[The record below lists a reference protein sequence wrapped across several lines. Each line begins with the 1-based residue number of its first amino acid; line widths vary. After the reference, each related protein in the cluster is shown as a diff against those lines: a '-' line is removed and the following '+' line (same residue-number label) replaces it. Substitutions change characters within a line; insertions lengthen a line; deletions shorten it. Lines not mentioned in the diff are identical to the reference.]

1 MTLANQAILWPFGFS
16 LAACALSDGFDE
28 DPGDSLVTERIMPNL
43 PDRPDINAA
52 VFYDT
57 EDMRFVTASLDCVL
71 DVSKAVLLS
80 DDPELLPD
88 IPAGHRLPFDET
100 ALDHSPLDPEE
111 VFARLRSRLD
121 ANAGGLVVDMGW
133 AVANLQGAAS
143 LESWGAVAE
152 RLARAFGHPV
162 VSIYNQDLT
171 IEEQMQAA
179 FRAHRQFL
187 APSGL
192 HDNPYWIPADLLDGA
207 LLDEQLSF
215 MLGRVV
221 PDYADL
227 RARRR
232 TGQMNARGATPSWL
246 AKPRALLGARPG
258 PARWHIHCLGHL
270 RVFIG
275 NHPVEWRIK
284 GGAPK
289 KTKTLF
295 AYLLQSGE
303 KGAHADRISELL
315 WPEGGSEEIKRTR
328 LHHTVAM
335 LRKTLGDADAVL
347 RAGEYYRINPP
358 RGSWIDIDTFEQ
370 LCRRAVSLFKRGEDE
385 AALRVYAAGEQLYA
399 GDLFEDL
406 PLEYVQP
413 EQDDWCMPRRIWLRE
428 MALKLQYDFA
438 KVLLRSNRTREALE
452 HCMKALAIDPT
463 SEGAN
468 AEAMKIFVA
477 QGRVDAMHRQFRQ
490 YQQAL
495 ATIGATQGAEINA
508 LYRDLSR
515 PR

>member
-1 MTLANQAILWPFGFS
+1 MPLL
-16 LAACALSDGFDE
+16 E
-28 DPGDSLVTERIMPNL
+28 DPPE
-43 PDRPDINAA
+43 INAA
-52 VFYDT
+52 LYYDT
-57 EDMRFVTASLDCVL
+57 EDVAFVTASLGCVM
-71 DVSKAVLLS
+71 DVDKSLLLT
-80 DDPELLPD
+80 DDPDLLPQLSPD
-88 IPAGHRLPFDET
+88 RRLPFDET
-100 ALDHSPLDPEE
+100 ALDQSPVDPEE
-111 VFARLRSRLD
+111 VFARLRPKLASGT
-121 ANAGGLVVDMGW
+121 GGLVVDMGW
-133 AVANLQGAAS
+133 ALANLQGATS
-143 LESWGAVAE
+143 LESWGSVAE
-152 RLARAFGHPV
+152 RLARAIGRPV

-171 IEEQMQAA
+171 IEEQMQAS

-207 LLDEQLSF
+207 MLDDQLSF

-246 AKPRALLGARPG
+246 AKPRALMGTPPG
-258 PARWHIHCLGHL
+258 PVRWHIHCFGQLK
-270 RVFIG
+270 VFIG
-275 NHPVEWRIK
+275 TRAVDWRLQ

-289 KTKTLF
+289 KTRTLF

-303 KGAHADRISELL
+303 KGAHADRIGELL
-315 WPEGGSEEIKRTR
+315 WPEDASEDTKRTR

-335 LRKTLGDADAVL
+335 LRKTLGDAGAVV
-347 RAGEYYRINPP
+347 RIGEYYRLNPP

-370 LCRRAVSLFKRGEDE
+370 LCRRGLSLYKRGEDE
-385 AALRVYAAGEQLYA
+385 AALRVYAAAEQLYS
-399 GDLFEDL
+399 GDLFDDL
-406 PLEYVQP
+406 PVEYVQP
-413 EQDDWCMPRRIWLRE
+413 EQEDWCMPRRIWLRE
-428 MALKLQYDFA
+428 MALKLQYDFS
-438 KVLLRSNRTREALE
+438 KVLVRSHRTREALE
-452 HCMKALAIDPT
+452 HCMKALMIDPT

-477 QGRVDAMHRQFRQ
+477 QGRIDAMHRQFRQ

-495 ATIGATQGAEINA
+495 ATIGATEGAEIKL

>member
-1 MTLANQAILWPFGFS
+1 MT
-16 LAACALSDGFDE
+16 ALPAVSE
-28 DPGDSLVTERIMPNL
+28 
-43 PDRPDINAA
+43 INAA
-52 VFYDT
+52 VFYDA
-57 EDMRFVTASLDCVL
+57 EDLAFLTASLACVL
-71 DVSKAVLLS
+71 DEAEALLVT
-80 DDPELLPD
+80 DDPELLPA
-88 IPAGHRLPFDET
+88 IPKERRLPYEDT
-100 ALDHSPLDPEE
+100 GLDHSPVDPEE
-111 VFARLRSRLD
+111 VYARLRPRL
-121 ANAGGLVVDMGW
+121 AESKGGLVVDMSW
-133 AVANLQGAAS
+133 AVANLQGATS
-143 LESWGAVAE
+143 LESWGAVAD
-152 RLARAFGHPV
+152 RLARVIGRPV

-207 LLDEQLSF
+207 LLDDQLSF

-221 PDYADL
+221 PDYASL

-232 TGQMNARGATPSWL
+232 TGQMHARGATPSWL
-246 AKPRALLGARPG
+246 AKPRALLGAPPG
-258 PARWHIHCLGHL
+258 AARWHIHCLGPL
-270 RVFIG
+270 QVFIG
-275 NHPVEWRIK
+275 NRAVDWRLQ

-289 KTKTLF
+289 KTRTLF

-303 KGAHADRISELL
+303 KGAHADRIGELL
-315 WPEGGSEEIKRTR
+315 WPEDGSEDVKRAR

-335 LRKTLGDADAVL
+335 LRKTLGDAGAVI
-347 RAGEYYRINPP
+347 RSGEYYRLSPP
-358 RGSWIDIDTFEQ
+358 QGSWIDIDTFEQ
-370 LCRRAVSLFKRGEDE
+370 LCRRGLSLYKRGEDE
-385 AALRVYAAGEQLYA
+385 AALRVYAAAEQLYT

-406 PLEYVQP
+406 PMEYVQP
-413 EQDDWCMPRRIWLRE
+413 ELEDWCMPRRIWLRE
-428 MALKLQYDFA
+428 MALKLQYDFS
-438 KVLLRSNRTREALE
+438 KVLMRSHRTREALE
-452 HCMKALAIDPT
+452 HCMKALAIDPA

-490 YQQAL
+490 YRQAL
-495 ATIGATQGAEINA
+495 ATIGATEGAEITL

>member
-1 MTLANQAILWPFGFS
+1 MTQ
-16 LAACALSDGFDE
+16 
-28 DPGDSLVTERIMPNL
+28 L
-43 PDRPDINAA
+43 PDPPEINAA
-52 VFYDT
+52 LFYDT
-57 EDMRFVTASLDCVL
+57 EDVAFVTASLDRVL
-71 DVSKAVLLS
+71 DPATAILLT
-80 DDPELLPD
+80 DDATLLPY
-88 IPAGHRLPFDET
+88 IPALHRLPFDET
-100 ALDHSPLDPEE
+100 ALDRSPVDPEE
-111 VFARLRSRLD
+111 VFVRLRPWLAD
-121 ANAGGLVVDMGW
+121 GAGGLVVDMSW
-133 AVANLQGAAS
+133 AVANLQGATS
-143 LESWGAVAE
+143 LESWGAVAD
-152 RLARAFGHPV
+152 RLAENFGKPV

-192 HDNPYWIPADLLDGA
+192 HMNPYWIPADLLDGA

-221 PDYADL
+221 PDYAGL

-246 AKPRALLGARPG
+246 AKPRALLGAQPG
-258 PARWHIHCLGHL
+258 PVRWHIHCLGQL

-275 NHPVEWRIK
+275 NQEVNWRIQ

-303 KGAHADRISELL
+303 KGAHADQIGELL
-315 WPEGGSEEIKRTR
+315 WPEDRSEETKRAR

-335 LRKTLGDADAVL
+335 LRKTLGDPQAVV
-347 RAGEYYRINPP
+347 RIGEYYRLNPP

-370 LCRRAVSLFKRGEDE
+370 LCRRALSLYKRGEDE
-385 AALRVYAAGEQLYA
+385 ASLRVYAAAEQLYA

-413 EQDDWCMPRRIWLRE
+413 EQDDWCIPRRIWLRE
-428 MALKLQYDFA
+428 MALKVQYDFA
-438 KVLLRSNRTREALE
+438 KLLMRSQRTREALE
-452 HCMKALAIDPT
+452 HCNKALVIDPT

-468 AEAMKIFVA
+468 AVAMKIFVA

-490 YQQAL
+490 YRQAL
-495 ATIGATQGAEINA
+495 ATIGATESPEITA

>member
-1 MTLANQAILWPFGFS
+1 MRGDKLSADDS
-16 LAACALSDGFDE
+16 ALESAVTALPHSG
-28 DPGDSLVTERIMPNL
+28 LVPA
-43 PDRPDINAA
+43 DAINAA

-57 EDMRFVTASLDCVL
+57 DDAAFLTASLGCVL
-71 DVSKAVLLS
+71 DVETAVLLT
-80 DDPELLPD
+80 DDAELLPALPPD
-88 IPAGHRLPFDET
+88 RRLPVEES
-100 ALDHSPLDPEE
+100 ALNHSPVDPEE
-111 VFARLRSRLD
+111 VFARLRPRL
-121 ANAGGLVVDMGW
+121 AEGSGGLVVDMGW
-133 AVANLQGAAS
+133 AVANLQGATS
-143 LESWGAVAE
+143 LESWGAVAD
-152 RLARAFGHPV
+152 RLARELGRPV

-207 LLDEQLSF
+207 LLDDQLSF

-221 PDYADL
+221 PDYESL

-232 TGQMNARGATPSWL
+232 TGQMHARGATPSWL
-246 AKPRALLGARPG
+246 AKPRALLGAPPG
-258 PARWHIHCLGHL
+258 AERWHIHCLGHL
-270 RVFIG
+270 QVFIG
-275 NHPVEWRIK
+275 NRAVDWRIQ

-289 KTKTLF
+289 KTRALF

-303 KGAHADRISELL
+303 KGAHADRIGELL
-315 WPEGGSEEIKRTR
+315 WPEDWSEDTKRTR

-335 LRKTLGDADAVL
+335 LRKTLGDAGAVV
-347 RAGEYYRINPP
+347 RMGEYYRLSPP

-370 LCRRAVSLFKRGEDE
+370 LCRRGLSLYKRGEDE
-385 AALRVYAAGEQLYA
+385 AALRIYAAAEQLYT

-406 PLEYVQP
+406 PLEYVQS
-413 EQDDWCMPRRIWLRE
+413 EQEDWCMPRRIWLRE
-428 MALKLQYDFA
+428 MALKLQYDFS
-438 KVLLRSNRTREALE
+438 KVLSRSQRSREALE
-452 HCMKALAIDPT
+452 HCMKALAIDPA

-490 YQQAL
+490 YRQAL
-495 ATIGATQGAEINA
+495 AQIGATEGAEIMA

>member
-1 MTLANQAILWPFGFS
+1 MPSPGRAMTKVSSPILAPT
-16 LAACALSDGFDE
+16 
-28 DPGDSLVTERIMPNL
+28 V
-43 PDRPDINAA
+43 NAA
-52 VFYDT
+52 LFYDT
-57 EDMRFVTASLDCVL
+57 EDMAFVERSIARALDL
-71 DVSKAVLLS
+71 SRAVLLT
-80 DDPELLPD
+80 DDPDLLPD
-88 IPAGHRLPFDET
+88 VPKASRLPFEDT

-111 VFARLRSRLD
+111 VYARLRPRLEG
-121 ANAGGLVVDMGW
+121 AAGGLVVDMGW

-143 LESWGAVAE
+143 LETWGLVAD
-152 RLARAFGHPV
+152 RLARSLGRPV
-162 VSIYNQDLT
+162 VSLYNQDLT

-179 FRAHRQFL
+179 FRAHSQFL

-192 HDNPYWIPADLLDGA
+192 HDNPYWIPSDLLDAA
-207 LLDEQLSF
+207 LLDDQLSF

-232 TGQMNARGATPSWL
+232 VGQMHARGATPSWL
-246 AKPRALLGARPG
+246 AKPRALLGATPG
-258 PARWHIHCLGHL
+258 SARWHIHCLGPL

-275 NHPVEWRIK
+275 NRAVDWRLQ

-303 KGAHADRISELL
+303 KGAHADQIGELL
-315 WPEGGSEEIKRTR
+315 WPEDASEDTKRTR

-335 LRKTLGDADAVL
+335 LRKTLGDAGSVV
-347 RAGEYYRINPP
+347 RFGEYYRINPP

-370 LCRRAVSLFKRGEDE
+370 LCRRALSLYKRGEDE
-385 AALRVYAAGEQLYA
+385 AALRIYAAAEQLYS

-413 EQDDWCMPRRIWLRE
+413 DQDDWCLPRRIWLRE
-428 MALKLQYDFA
+428 MAMKLQYDFA
-438 KVLLRSNRTREALE
+438 KVLMRSNRMREALE
-452 HCMKALAIDPT
+452 HCMKALAIDPA

-468 AEAMKIFVA
+468 AVAMRVLVA
-477 QGRVDAMHRQFRQ
+477 QGRVDAMHRQYRQ
-490 YQQAL
+490 YRQAL
-495 ATIGATQGAEINA
+495 ATIGATEGAEIKR
-508 LYRDLSR
+508 LYRELSQS
-515 PR
+515 PDGLSESPKKNQSEWS

>member
-1 MTLANQAILWPFGFS
+1 MTA
-16 LAACALSDGFDE
+16 
-28 DPGDSLVTERIMPNL
+28 L
-43 PDRPDINAA
+43 PDMPVLNAA

-57 EDMRFVTASLDCVL
+57 EDMAFVTASLACVL
-71 DVSKAVLLS
+71 DVNAAILLT
-80 DDPELLPD
+80 DDPALLPQ
-88 IPAGHRLPFDET
+88 IPQQNRLPYEET
-100 ALDHSPLDPEE
+100 ALDHSPVDPEE
-111 VFARLRSRLD
+111 VFARLRPKLVEN
-121 ANAGGLVVDMGW
+121 NAALVVDMGW

-143 LESWGAVAE
+143 LESWGAIAE
-152 RLARAFGHPV
+152 RLARTLGRPV

-192 HDNPYWIPADLLDGA
+192 FDNPYWIPAELLDGA
-207 LLDEQLSF
+207 LLDDQLSF

-232 TGQMNARGATPSWL
+232 TGQQNARGATPSWL
-246 AKPRALLGARPG
+246 AKPRALLGAQMGR
-258 PARWHIHCLGHL
+258 ARWHIHCFGQL

-275 NHPVEWRIK
+275 NQPIDWRIQ

-303 KGAHADRISELL
+303 KGAHADRIGELL
-315 WPEGGSEEIKRTR
+315 WPEDGSEEIKRTR

-335 LRKTLGDADAVL
+335 LRKTFGDAGAVE
-347 RAGEYYRINPP
+347 RIGEYYRIKPP
-358 RGSWIDIDTFEQ
+358 QGSWIDIDTFEQ
-370 LCRRAVSLFKRGEDE
+370 LCRRGLSLFKRGEDE
-385 AALRVYAAGEQLYA
+385 AALRIYAAAEQLYT

-413 EQDDWCMPRRIWLRE
+413 EQEDWCMPRRIWLRE

-438 KVLLRSNRTREALE
+438 KVLMREHRTREALE

-477 QGRVDAMHRQFRQ
+477 QGRIDAMHRQFRQ

-495 ATIGATQGAEINA
+495 ATIGATEGAEIKL

-515 PR
+515 PK

>member
-1 MTLANQAILWPFGFS
+1 MTAQIHP
-16 LAACALSDGFDE
+16 
-28 DPGDSLVTERIMPNL
+28 PQ
-43 PDRPDINAA
+43 INAA
-52 VFYDT
+52 VFYDI
-57 EDMRFVTASLDCVL
+57 EDAAFVTASLGCVMDL
-71 DVSKAVLLS
+71 AKALLLT
-80 DDPELLPD
+80 DDPELLPL
-88 IPAGHRLPFDET
+88 IPAESRLPFEET
-100 ALDHSPLDPEE
+100 ALDHSPVDPEE
-111 VFARLRSRLD
+111 VFARLRPWLD
-121 ANAGGLVVDMGW
+121 QNEGALVVDMGW

-143 LESWGAVAE
+143 LEAWGAVAD
-152 RLARAFGHPV
+152 RLARTFGRPV

-179 FRAHRQFL
+179 FRAHGQFL

-192 HDNPYWIPADLLDGA
+192 HDNPYWIPADLLDAA
-207 LLDEQLSF
+207 LLDDQLSF

-232 TGQMNARGATPSWL
+232 VGQMHARGATPSWL
-246 AKPRALLGARPG
+246 AKPRALLGTQPG
-258 PARWHIHCLGHL
+258 PARWHIHCLGTL

-275 NHPVEWRIK
+275 NRAVDWRLQ

-303 KGAHADRISELL
+303 KGAHADRIGELL
-315 WPEGGSEEIKRTR
+315 WPEDASEDAKRTR

-335 LRKTLGDADAVL
+335 LRKTLGDAGAVV
-347 RAGEYYRINPP
+347 RMGEYYRINPP

-370 LCRRAVSLFKRGEDE
+370 LCRRGLSLFKRGEDE
-385 AALRVYAAGEQLYA
+385 AALRIYAAAEQLYT

-413 EQDDWCMPRRIWLRE
+413 EQDDWCLPRRIWLRE

-438 KVLLRSNRTREALE
+438 KVLLRSARTREALE
-452 HCMKALAIDPT
+452 HCMKALAIDPA

-490 YQQAL
+490 YRQAM
-495 ATIGATQGAEINA
+495 ATIGAAEGAEITM